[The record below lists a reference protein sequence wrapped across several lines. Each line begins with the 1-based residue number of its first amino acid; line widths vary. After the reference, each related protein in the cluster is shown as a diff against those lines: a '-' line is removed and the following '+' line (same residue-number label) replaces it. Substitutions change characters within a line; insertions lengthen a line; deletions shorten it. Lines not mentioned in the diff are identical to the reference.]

1 MKKYFSKLAAAQ
13 TPYTPGEQP
22 KVENLIKLNTNEN
35 PYPPSHHVI
44 EAIEKE
50 FNASLRLYPDP
61 TTSALNEALAK
72 RFDVMPENIFTGNGS
87 DEVLAMCFMAFF
99 DTDKPVKM
107 YNISYSFY
115 DVYANLCNINVDYAN
130 LNEDFTVPVDK
141 LFDSKGG
148 VLIANPN
155 APTGIE
161 LSTDAI
167 IKIIENNKDRVV
179 IVDEAYVEFGGTSVI
194 PLTKKYDNLLVVRT
208 MSKAQCLAGLR
219 VGYAVGDKNLIDAL
233 LTIKNSINSYT
244 LDRIAIAAA
253 TAATE
258 DTEYFENINKQI
270 AETREYFAKKLKEL
284 GFTVLPSKTNFV
296 FAKLNGTE
304 GKTIMDH
311 LRKNKILVRHFDR
324 EEIKDFVRISIGT
337 KEQMDI
343 CIDVLKQ
350 LVN

>member
-22 KVENLIKLNTNEN
+22 KVNNLIKLNTNEN

-44 EAIEKE
+44 EAIQKE
-50 FNASLRLYPDP
+50 FTETLRLYPDP
-61 TTSALNEALAK
+61 STSILNDALAK
-72 RFDVMPENIFTGNGS
+72 RFDVKPENIFTGNGS
-87 DEVLAMCFMAFF
+87 DEVLSMCFMAFF
-99 DTDKPVKM
+99 DSDRPIKM

-115 DVYANLCNINVDYAN
+115 DVYANLYNIPVDHVK
-130 LNEDFTVPVDK
+130 LNEDFTVPVEQ
-141 LFDSKGG
+141 LFNSVGG

-161 LSTDAI
+161 LPQSDI
-167 IKIIENNKDRVV
+167 ISIIENNKDKVV
-179 IVDEAYVEFGGTSVI
+179 IVDEAYVEFGGTTCI

-219 VGYAVGDKNLIDAL
+219 VGYAIGSTDLIDAL

-244 LDRIAIAAA
+244 LDRISIAAA
-253 TAATE
+253 AAATE
-258 DTEYFENINKQI
+258 DQEYFDKINKEI
-270 AETREYFAKKLKEL
+270 AETRDYFADSLRKA
-284 GFTVLPSKTNFV
+284 GFTVLPSVTNFV
-296 FAKLNGTE
+296 FAKLNGTSGQTVME
-304 GKTIMDH
+304 H
-311 LRKNKILVRHFDR
+311 LRKNKILVRHFAM

-337 KEQMDI
+337 REQMDV

-350 LVN
+350 LL